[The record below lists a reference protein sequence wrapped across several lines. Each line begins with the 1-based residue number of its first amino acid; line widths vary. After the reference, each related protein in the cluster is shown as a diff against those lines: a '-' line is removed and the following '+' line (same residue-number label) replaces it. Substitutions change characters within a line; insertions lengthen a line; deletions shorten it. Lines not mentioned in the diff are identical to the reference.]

1 MICWCSMLMTA
12 FVAYVF
18 TSLFLL
24 KFPLFL
30 HKKKRRSFYCSH
42 ISHRG
47 GAAERLENTM
57 PAFRNAQA
65 AACKTDMFELDVHL
79 SKDKKVVVVHDGNL
93 RRVTGVEGKVS
104 DYNYEDLPPLKN
116 RIAVEFAN
124 SLHCEHTG
132 TTPQK
137 FPLLEDVFR
146 EFPGTPVNID
156 CKDNDDELIEALA
169 AVVEAFGRESSVAW
183 GNEDSEIV
191 EKLRKKNPA
200 VATIFSKK
208 RLLLL
213 YFWFYTGLLPF
224 MTIEDTFL
232 EIPHIQLLSGLD
244 MELGVPKSLS
254 WLTNWLLSESPTL
267 FAHLRKRGIA
277 TYFWVL
283 NDEDGYRRAF
293 ELGAEGVMT
302 DCPAKL
308 RRWLD
313 VNPKYEKENLLI
325 DADDLKQKAI

>member
-1 MICWCSMLMTA
+1 MLMTA

-79 SKDKKVVVVHDGNL
+79 SKDKKVVVIHDGNL

-124 SLHCEHTG
+124 NLHCEHTG

-169 AVVEAFGRESSVAW
+169 AVVEAFGRESSVVW
-183 GNEDSEIV
+183 GNADSAVV
-191 EKLRKKNPA
+191 EKLHKKNPR
-200 VATIFSKK
+200 VALFASFRSIM
-208 RLLLL
+208 LM
-213 YFWFYTGLLPF
+213 YVWFYTGLLPF
-224 MTIEDTFL
+224 IPIRETFL
-232 EIPHIQLLSGLD
+232 ELPHLGVLSKVDIDL
-244 MELGVPKSLS
+244 ELGIPE
-254 WLTNWLLSESPTL
+254 WLTGAANWLLCDCPTL
-267 FAHLRKRGIA
+267 FAHLRERGIA
-277 TYFWVL
+277 TNFWVM
-283 NDEDGYRRAF
+283 NDEDGYRRVF

-302 DCPAKL
+302 DCPSKL
-308 RRWLD
+308 RKWLD
-313 VNPKYEKENLLI
+313 VNPKYVVESP
-325 DADDLKQKAI
+325 AVHCSATS